1 MQIINLIEFWGKM
14 SDSIIFLYLSF
25 PILFMFHELEEIA
38 FMTEWMNRLKK
49 DKLGKLPQLFKKL
62 DTQSH
67 QNFTLIVFEE
77 YFLIIIIAGICY
89 LFSYHA
95 FYVALIISYNIHI
108 LIHVMQAFFLKS
120 YVPGLISGVLSF
132 SILTIILSTYI
143 NIVDLNLVLFLTPI
157 NLLIVFINLFI
168 IHKIIR

>member
-1 MQIINLIEFWGKM
+1 MEM

-49 DKLGKLPQLFKKL
+49 DKLGKLPQLFKKM
-62 DTQSH
+62 DTPSH
-67 QNFTLIVFEE
+67 KSFTMMVMEE
-77 YFLIIIIAGICY
+77 YLLIMIIAGICY
-89 LFSYHA
+89 MFSYHE

-108 LIHVMQAFFLKS
+108 LIHVMQAVFLKS
-120 YVPGLISGVLSF
+120 YVPGLILGVLSF
-132 SILTIILSTYI
+132 IILTIILSTYI
-143 NIVDLNLVLFLTPI
+143 NILDLNLVLVLTPI